1 MGEAATKG
9 SDRVS
14 SIMAEISAK
23 VKAEMASNKDKPAA
37 FRGFAAD
44 QNARANRRAGELR
57 ESEQLRFLNEN
68 YDYPLKALDPSTI
81 KTHREGIVGRV
92 IVSVK
97 RAILRVSKLFAAKHY
112 ANLERDYQA
121 HLIRFLNDLSQY
133 VDARDASNFWELIRK
148 LDFDI
153 TKAFE
158 RIERINDDHNA
169 VLASTQR
176 AVDESL
182 GTATRSMQQMNNTI
196 GELRAKL
203 SEVDSSVAGLEAIMN
218 RLPKGDP
225 TSSAHGQTTYP
236 DFSYLMLENRFRGN
250 EENLTEHLKIY
261 PTFFQGLD
269 NVLEIGSGRGELQ
282 SLLRSAGIKSYG
294 VDVDA
299 AMVEAARAKGHV
311 IVEGDALAHLRELQP
326 NSLGGLIAIQVVEH
340 LSPTQLQELINL
352 AASRVKKGGRVI
364 FETINPK
371 SLQALSSNYFRDIT
385 HKMPLHPDT
394 LDYIMK
400 LAGMKT
406 IEVRMLSP
414 IPEGALLQEVPL
426 GEQLTPRWMHAMT
439 LMNQNIRQLNNM
451 LYGYQ
456 DFCIVAEVTCG

>member
-1 MGEAATKG
+1 MGEAAKKDTAN
-9 SDRVS
+9 VS

-23 VKAEMASNKDKPAA
+23 VRAELAANKDKPAA
-37 FRGFAAD
+37 FKGFAAD

-57 ESEQLRFLNEN
+57 ESEQLRVLNEQ
-68 YDYPLKALDPSTI
+68 YDYSIKALDPATI
-81 KTHREGIVGRV
+81 KTHRPGLVGKIIVNF
-92 IVSVK
+92 K
-97 RAILRVSKLFAAKHY
+97 RAMLRVTKLFAAKHY

-121 HLIRFLNDLSQY
+121 HLIRFLNDIAQY

-169 VLASTQR
+169 VLSQTRR
-176 AVDESL
+176 AIDENI
-182 GTATRSMQQMNNTI
+182 GQATREMQQLSTSVAA
-196 GELRAKL
+196 LRTKI
-203 SEVDSSVAGLEAIMN
+203 SEVDSAVSGLESIMN
-218 RLPKGDP
+218 RLPKADP
-225 TSSAHGQTTYP
+225 QTSAHGQVSYP
-236 DFSYLMLENRFRGN
+236 DYSYIMLENRFRGS
-250 EENLTEHLKIY
+250 EGNLTNHLKIY
-261 PTFFQGLD
+261 PQYFQGLS

-282 SLLRSAGIKSYG
+282 NLFKEAGISSYG

-299 AMVEAARAKGHV
+299 AMVQAAREKGHC
-311 IVEGDALAHLRELQP
+311 IVEGDALAHLRTLAP
-326 NSLGGLIAIQVVEH
+326 ASLGGVIAIQVVEH
-340 LSPTQLQELINL
+340 LSPHQLQELIQL
-352 AASRVKKGGRVI
+352 AASRVRQGGRVI

-371 SLQALSSNYFRDIT
+371 SVQALSSNYFRDIT

-394 LDYIMK
+394 LDYMMK

-406 IEVRMLSP
+406 VEVRYLSP
-414 IPEGALLQEVPL
+414 IPEGALLQEIPL

-456 DFCIVAEVTCG
+456 DFCIVGEVVRG